1 MRRREF
7 LGGIAGIALS
17 SGCAG
22 SAPAPQRG
30 PSRVVV
36 IRHDSL
42 VSAAPQAARV
52 RELLD
57 EAAAALRGVGKP
69 VDAWATIFRQ
79 TDSIGIK
86 VNCLGHATRP
96 AIAEATVACIA
107 PALIPGA
114 GPIIWD
120 RQNTELKSKGY
131 EIREAGGR
139 GPRCFG
145 TDALGAR
152 GNAGYSDEI
161 HSSGAIGSLFSRIV
175 TEETTALVSMPVL
188 KDHNLAGLSGGM
200 KNFYGAIHNPNKY
213 HDNGCD
219 PFVADVCAAPVLRD
233 RLRLVIIDATRPQF
247 NGGPSLRPD
256 WQWPYG
262 GLIIGVDPVAVDRVA
277 LEILSRKRAVAGMPS
292 LEAAKRPAGYLLS
305 AAARGLGMADLARI
319 EVVSIGRK
327 WTDV

>member
-7 LGGIAGIALS
+7 LGGIAGVAVS
-17 SGCAG
+17 SGCAR
-22 SAPAPQRG
+22 SAPAPQRS

-42 VSAAPQAARV
+42 ISPTPQAQRV

-57 EAAAALRGVGKP
+57 ESATALCGVGKP
-69 VDAWATIFRQ
+69 IDAWATIFRQ
-79 TDSIGIK
+79 TDRIGIK

-96 AIAEATVACIA
+96 AIAEAMAACIA
-107 PALIPGA
+107 PALIPGSSLL
-114 GPIIWD
+114 IWD

-131 EIREAGGR
+131 EIRETGGR

-145 TDALGAR
+145 TDALGGR

-175 TEETTALVSMPVL
+175 TDETTALISMPVL
-188 KDHNLAGLSGGM
+188 KDHNLAGLSAGM

-219 PFVADVCAAPVLRD
+219 PFVADVCAAPILRD

-262 GLIIGVDPVAVDRVA
+262 GLIIGLDPVAVDRVA
-277 LEILSRKRAVAGMPS
+277 LEILSRKRAAVGMLS
-292 LEAAKRPAGYLLS
+292 LEAAKRPARYVAS
-305 AAARGLGMADLARI
+305 AAARGLGTADLARI
-319 EVVSIGRK
+319 EVASIGRK